1 MKVSPYLS
9 WGPSVGT
16 VNIMCLL
23 LVAWSTFSC
32 ILSQRMSTPSPCVAD
47 TGIPSSV
54 VSSSSCSL
62 VDKSLSDLLS
72 VSSSSSS
79 SSELELS
86 SEVVLL
92 TVKST
97 DQVLSNL

>member
-1 MKVSPYLS
+1 MKVIAPTLLI

-16 VNIMCLL
+16 VNTMCLL

-54 VSSSSCSL
+54 VSSSSSSL
-62 VDKSLSDLLS
+62 VDKSLSELQS
-72 VSSSSSS
+72 VSSSSS
-79 SSELELS
+79 EPKLS
-86 SEVVLL
+86 SEVVL
-92 TVKST
+92 
-97 DQVLSNL
+97 